1 MSFDEIPMNF
11 LLELTDAVCESNRDT
26 GLALA
31 FLPAMAGLV
40 IILVIGFAPWP

>member
-1 MSFDEIPMNF
+1 MKI
-11 LLELTDAVCESNRDT
+11 LTEMMVAICESNRGT

-40 IILVIGFAPWP
+40 IILAIGFAPWP